1 MGSRS
6 PELLDA
12 AIIGRDMNSTEEE
25 VIRGN
30 RIYTRVKVSGY
41 DTGLPHDDD
50 DDVERALRTYFSSC
64 GEITDVY
71 IDTLARHALVY
82 LCGEGAQDKALEL
95 DGSNLEG
102 WNNPCLP
109 DPDPKLGFMV
119 EVTGYEDSG
128 LDESVIESRLRKRF
142 SSCGEITR
150 VSFGSCS
157 AVVCISGEGVEDKVL
172 NLLRIPMWGIK
183 AVPKRI

>member
-64 GEITDVY
+64 GEITDFIY
-71 IDTLARHALVY
+71 A
-82 LCGEGAQDKALEL
+82 EKAHKTRPWSSMDLTWKGGIMSVE
-95 DGSNLEG
+95 
-102 WNNPCLP
+102 PCLP

>member
-64 GEITDVY
+64 GEITDGGIMSV
-71 IDTLARHALVY
+71 
-82 LCGEGAQDKALEL
+82 E
-95 DGSNLEG
+95 
-102 WNNPCLP
+102 PCLP